1 MVVVRD
7 AVGGKQ
13 LDPKPGFD
21 DHARWGMCQLGTSAA
36 FVRKED
42 AEQGEDLALFGAPG
56 CFTWRGN
63 VFVQNVGSVK
73 R

>member
-13 LDPKPGFD
+13 LD
-21 DHARWGMCQLGTSAA
+21 ARWGMCQLGTSAA
-36 FVRKED
+36 FVREED
-42 AEQGEDLALFGAPG
+42 VERGENLALFGAPG